1 MKRERFTKR
10 GSREFSYGKEMK
22 PGWSALA
29 FRHVESRVGAV
40 QPRVSGLNNRH
51 HSCLGSIGYYCIAEP
66 TVQKVRPSLNSSE
79 LHKTHIETGRS
90 DLNLKLYYVS
100 METLKKVLITHQ
112 SAFFVGGHG
121 FSLNLITPDTRYP
134 GPLFDPVM
142 DIFRDGGYLSDL
154 AHLSHVSEKL
164 VEHRGFPMCIV
175 GKPIFQWVDS
185 SFAFQCQAYD
195 NMESCRYYSKGDHHH
210 M

>member
-10 GSREFSYGKEMK
+10 GSIKAREFSYGKEMK

-51 HSCLGSIGYYCIAEP
+51 HSCLGSIGYYCIAES

-142 DIFRDGGYLSDL
+142 DIQRWWVSFRFG
-154 AHLSHVSEKL
+154 
-164 VEHRGFPMCIV
+164 P
-175 GKPIFQWVDS
+175 PIT
-185 SFAFQCQAYD
+185 CL
-195 NMESCRYYSKGDHHH
+195 
-210 M
+210 